1 MGRHILKH
9 SIPCILSVD
18 QASYLVSL
26 PICACSRYSTAT
38 SMQKSN
44 VYCSYSSDFKSQEE
58 KFVLLHVKLLKNV
71 EV

>member
-1 MGRHILKH
+1 MGRHTLKH
-9 SIPCILSVD
+9 SILCILSFD
-18 QASYLVSL
+18 QASYVAFL
-26 PICACSRYSTAT
+26 PVCACSRYSTAA

-58 KFVLLHVKLLKNV
+58 KCVLLHMDLMKNV